1 MLLTGPMQQPPRLAL
16 RPLTVE
22 DAPAMV
28 PVLADPSL
36 YEFTGGHP
44 PTQDQLTRQ
53 YTAQVRG
60 RSADGTEEWINRIVL
75 LHPGEQP
82 IGFVQATVPADGSP
96 AEIAWVIG
104 APWQRQG
111 HATEATDLLL
121 RHLAE
126 RGVTEVLAH
135 IHPDHTAS
143 QRIAVRLGLHPT
155 DQVVDGEIAWRGT
168 LM

>member
-1 MLLTGPMQQPPRLAL
+1 MLLTGPVQHPPRLAL

-28 PVLADPSL
+28 SVLADPSL
-36 YEFTGGHP
+36 YEFTGGRP
-44 PTQDQLTRQ
+44 PTPDQLTRQ

-60 RSADGTEEWINRIVL
+60 RSAEIV
-75 LHPGEQP
+75 
-82 IGFVQATVPADGSP
+82 
-96 AEIAWVIG
+96 WVIG

-111 HATEATDLLL
+111 NATEATGLLL

-155 DQVVDGEIAWRGT
+155 GQVVDGEIAWRGT
-168 LM
+168 LT